1 MASLNNIYVFIT
13 TLMKYVA
20 VVTISSMD
28 KFNVGST
35 IIEQITKLQNQLGVV
50 RSGLQKNS
58 VKQANSLALHSVTQL
73 EIGNFR

>member
-28 KFNVGST
+28 NFNVGST
-35 IIEQITKLQNQLGVV
+35 IIEKITKLQNQLGVV

-58 VKQANSLALHSVTQL
+58 VKQANSLALHSVVQL